1 MALHLHLLLFQA
13 HPGAIPSSLPE
24 VHLSVIFL
32 CPFLSGDPSY
42 SWNWEELGGSCAEL
56 SRQQQLPQQPVLLH
70 PARRSLLCQALSFC
84 PAAMGEFQML
94 LGLMLL
100 LSYDVI
106 TLHNRDPA
114 LPR

>member
-24 VHLSVIFL
+24 VHLSVIFF

-42 SWNWEELGGSCAEL
+42 SWNWEELGGGSCAEL

-70 PARRSLLCQALSFC
+70 PAR
-84 PAAMGEFQML
+84 
-94 LGLMLL
+94 
-100 LSYDVI
+100 
-106 TLHNRDPA
+106 H
-114 LPR
+114 